1 MQFLLVTE
9 GAAVTVWAISLVLGL
24 VVIVVVAFLLTLI
37 VRTANQIND
46 AVSEI
51 WTVGQRVASNTVH
64 IPMLHQTN
72 QAVDQIL
79 TQALAI
85 DGVTAQLEAHAS
97 DCPGCPRCVLAGAKK

>member
-1 MQFLLVTE
+1 MHTILVTE
-9 GAAVTVWAISLVLGL
+9 GAAATVWSISLVLGL

-37 VRTANQIND
+37 VRTATQIND

-64 IPMLHQTN
+64 IPMLRQTN

-85 DGVTAQLEAHAS
+85 DGATAMLETHAS
-97 DCPGCPRCVLAGAKK
+97 NCPGCPRCALGSGQK